1 MSECSGNISTDRP
14 NYLFVLNKNSINS
27 YNVLYWLTR
36 EIRVPHALIP
46 AIASIFL
53 KNVFNDWKYCNLIP
67 IALRRTLSQLKT
79 LKHGADRQVIGEC
92 VLLCYSAARACVVSQ
107 IFASFQSRHF
117 SRFSGTQAAMTPP
130 LGNII
135 PFISVLVPET
145 PYLNNIR
152 ISCLKF

>member
-1 MSECSGNISTDRP
+1 MIQNI
-14 NYLFVLNKNSINS
+14 
-27 YNVLYWLTR
+27 
-36 EIRVPHALIP
+36 
-46 AIASIFL
+46 
-53 KNVFNDWKYCNLIP
+53 CNLK
-67 IALRRTLSQLKT
+67 ANSSEKDTESTKNFET
-79 LKHGADRQVIGEC
+79 WSRQTGIGEC
-92 VLLCYSAARACVVSQ
+92 VLLCYSSARACVVSQ